1 MRFLFRDPDSS
12 QDMLLSGGS
21 VFSMIT
27 HLYKCVFL
35 NLRAKNM
42 KYYLNVIVGC
52 TEQSDPGVICC
63 VNLAC
68 ICVATVV
75 TLEERRSTDN
85 EFF

>member
-1 MRFLFRDPDSS
+1 MRFLFRDPHSS
-12 QDMLLSGGS
+12 QDMLPVAVYLAWSHICIN
-21 VFSMIT
+21 VF
-27 HLYKCVFL
+27 FL